1 MEVFM
6 SVLNKDEANARL
18 NKVKSWKFI
27 DNKISREFELKDF
40 KSALNFVNQVG
51 AEAESMDHH
60 PDILM
65 HSWNKVKISVNTHS
79 EGGVTEKDFKLAEK
93 IEAIKK

>member
-6 SVLNKDEANARL
+6 SILNKDEVNARL
-18 NKVKSWKFI
+18 NKVTSWKFI
-27 DNKISREFELKDF
+27 DNKISKEFELKDF

>member
-1 MEVFM
+1 M
-6 SVLNKDEANARL
+6 SVLNKDEVNARL
-18 NKVKSWKFI
+18 NKVKSWKLI
-27 DNKISREFELKDF
+27 DNKISKEFELKDF

>member
-6 SVLNKDEANARL
+6 SVLNKDEITARL
-18 NKVKSWKFI
+18 SKVKSWKFT
-27 DNKISREFELKDF
+27 DNKISKEFELKDF
-40 KSALNFVNQVG
+40 KAALKFVNQVG

-93 IEAIKK
+93 IEAINK